1 MTKTQLGQL
10 IARIIAAEWHAGALA
25 LSAEELAQ
33 AAPLLLNLGGAAWG
47 WRQIR
52 NTNLKDT
59 PLAHE
64 LQQAYRLHTLHVAVK
79 EMEIAQVFAHLRSQ
93 GLEPLMGKGWVIA
106 RQYPEPGLRPFGDID
121 LYVRTE
127 EFARYKNALQQPGAK
142 SWVVDLHNGAAE
154 LNDRSFDD
162 LYAHSRILTLNGVAA
177 RTFGPEDHLR
187 LLCLHFL
194 REGAMRPLWLC
205 DIAVAVNTL
214 PADFD
219 WDYFLSAD
227 QRRADWTIC
236 TIGLAH
242 HLLGVRIEGLPIARR
257 AMNLPRWLVPTT
269 LKVWG
274 EGKVPH
280 GRRKLMAAFLRNP
293 AGVVA
298 ALRERWPNAIE
309 ATVGTKGPFNNW
321 PRLPFQLGECILRT
335 TAFARQM
342 PKLISKSS

>member
-1 MTKTQLGQL
+1 M
-10 IARIIAAEWHAGALA
+10 
-25 LSAEELAQ
+25 
-33 AAPLLLNLGGAAWG
+33 NLGGGAWA
-47 WRQIR
+47 WRQLR
-52 NTNLKDT
+52 QSDLRDT
-59 PLAHE
+59 AVAHE
-64 LQQAYRLHTLHVAVK
+64 LHQAYRLHALHVAIK
-79 EMEIAQVFAHLRSQ
+79 EMEIAQVFAHLRAQ

-127 EFARYKNALQQPGAK
+127 EYQRYRGALQQPGAQ

-154 LNDRSFDD
+154 LNDRTFDE
-162 LYAHSRILTLNGVAA
+162 LYAHSQTLTLNGVAVRA
-177 RTFGPEDHLR
+177 FGAEDHLR

-205 DIAVAVNTL
+205 DIAIAVAAL
-214 PADFD
+214 PVGFD

-242 HLLGVRIEGLPIARR
+242 QLLGVNIAGLPIARR

-274 EGKVPH
+274 EGKVTH
-280 GRRKLMAAFLRNP
+280 GRRRMMAAFLRHP
-293 AGVVA
+293 AGVFA

-321 PRLPFQLGECILRT
+321 PRLPFQLGECVLRT
-335 TAFARQM
+335 TAFARQV

>member
-1 MTKTQLGQL
+1 
-10 IARIIAAEWHAGALA
+10 
-25 LSAEELAQ
+25 
-33 AAPLLLNLGGAAWG
+33 
-47 WRQIR
+47 
-52 NTNLKDT
+52 
-59 PLAHE
+59 
-64 LQQAYRLHTLHVAVK
+64 
-79 EMEIAQVFAHLRSQ
+79 
-93 GLEPLMGKGWVIA
+93 
-106 RQYPEPGLRPFGDID
+106 
-121 LYVRTE
+121 
-127 EFARYKNALQQPGAK
+127 
-142 SWVVDLHNGAAE
+142 
-154 LNDRSFDD
+154 
-162 LYAHSRILTLNGVAA
+162 
-177 RTFGPEDHLR
+177 
-187 LLCLHFL
+187 
-194 REGAMRPLWLC
+194 MRPLWLC